1 MDTVTLTIKEQP
13 PLYLE
18 AEVFNPDALAGK
30 TAQEIADLPLPMG
43 NTVCKVGDYFTV
55 AGKGGATAAETKVVV
70 NGDLAKVKYIGARM
84 SSGEVVIN
92 SSTDMYVGA
101 WMTGGKIL
109 VKGSVGDFAATAMKG
124 GELVIEGNAGNYL
137 AAAYRGDW
145 RGMQGGRIHVKG
157 NVAADTGFYMMG
169 GEIVID
175 GDVGEHVMIH
185 ADGGKTVIKG
195 NAKSR
200 LGGQMVRGEI
210 YLFGSLELMMP
221 GFQHVGDVELEVE
234 GVKATFAEY
243 IGDVGERHPK
253 SKGQIIYGK
262 LYQKK

>member
-1 MDTVTLTIKEQP
+1 METVTLTIKEQP

-18 AEVFNPDALAGK
+18 AEVFNPDSLASK
-30 TAQEIADLPLPMG
+30 TAVEIAALPLPMG
-43 NTVCKVGDYFTV
+43 KTTPVVGDYFTV
-55 AGKGGATAAETKVVV
+55 SGKGGATAAETKVVV
-70 NGDLAKVKYIGARM
+70 NGDLKKVKYIGAHM
-84 SSGEVVIN
+84 SAGEVVIN
-92 SSTDMYVGA
+92 GDTDMYVGA
-101 WMTGGKIL
+101 WMTGGKITA
-109 VKGSVGDFAATAMKG
+109 KGNIGDFAATAMKG
-124 GELVIEGNAGNYL
+124 GELIVEGNAGNYL

-157 NVAADTGFYMMG
+157 NVGSDAGTFMMG

-175 GDVGEHVMIH
+175 GDVDVHVMTH

-210 YLFGSLELMMP
+210 YLFGSVDVMMP
-221 GFQHVGDVELEVE
+221 GFNHVGDVELEVE
-234 GVKATFAEY
+234 GVTAKFAEY
-243 IGDVGERHPK
+243 IGDTGERHPK
-253 SKGQIIYGK
+253 SKGQLIYGK

>member
-1 MDTVTLTIKEQP
+1 METITLTIKEQP

-30 TAQEIADLPLPMG
+30 KATEIADLPLAMG
-43 NTVCKVGDYFTV
+43 NTVQKVGDFFTV
-55 AGKGGATAAETKVVV
+55 TGNGGATAAETKIIV
-70 NGDLAKVKYIGARM
+70 NGDLTKVKYIGAKM
-84 SSGEVVIN
+84 SAGEVVIN
-92 SSTDMYVGA
+92 GSADMYVGA
-101 WMTGGKIL
+101 WMTGGKIHA
-109 VKGSVGDFAATAMKG
+109 KGNIGHFAATAMKG
-124 GELVIEGNAGNYL
+124 GEILVEGNAGNYL

-157 NVAADTGFYMMG
+157 NAGSDIGYFMMG

-175 GDVGEHVMIH
+175 GNVDVHVMTH

-210 YLFGSLELMMP
+210 YLFGSVDVMMP
-221 GFQHVGDVELEVE
+221 GYKLIEDAELEVE
-234 GVKATFAEY
+234 GVKAKFAVY
-243 IGDVGERHPK
+243 IGDLGERHPK
-253 SKGQIIYGK
+253 SKGQMIYGK
-262 LYQKK
+262 IYKKL